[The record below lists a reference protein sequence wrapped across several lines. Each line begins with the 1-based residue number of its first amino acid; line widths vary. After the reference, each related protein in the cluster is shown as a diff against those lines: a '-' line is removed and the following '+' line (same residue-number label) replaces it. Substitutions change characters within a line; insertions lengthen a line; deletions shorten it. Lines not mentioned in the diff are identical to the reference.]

1 MQEVPSPNVE
11 RKPFEQKQKCQDRS
25 IHEIQSH
32 INDGTIM
39 NLILNDAII
48 TYSNDKINIE
58 FPRWLDVLDPKS
70 KNIIISRITE
80 VAPSALKEVC
90 PSANVVSI
98 QRSTKN

>member
-1 MQEVPSPNVE
+1 MQEVTYSND
-11 RKPFEQKQKCQDRS
+11 RKPFEKKQKCQDRS
-25 IHEIQSH
+25 IHEIQLH

-48 TYSNDKINIE
+48 TCSSDKINIE
-58 FPRWLDVLDPKS
+58 FPRWLDVLDSKS
-70 KNIIISRITE
+70 KNILISRITE

-98 QRSTKN
+98 QKST